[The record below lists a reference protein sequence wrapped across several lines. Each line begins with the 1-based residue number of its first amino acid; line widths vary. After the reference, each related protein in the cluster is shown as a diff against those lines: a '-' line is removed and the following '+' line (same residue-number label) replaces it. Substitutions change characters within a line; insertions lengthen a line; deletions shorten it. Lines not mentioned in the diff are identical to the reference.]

1 MSVTYL
7 VHRKQGHSYLFRSI
21 PKDLQPQ
28 LGRRQFQLSFS
39 SGILS
44 RSKSLSLHLYSY
56 TQRLYQKMRENQFQ
70 FSVDQVKDHLRVELA
85 KIMKSN
91 FSFVTKEKDGPLN
104 IFLSQLSRRFLAP
117 TIEVGYP
124 EKTVNGY
131 QDSHKLLLEVIGDI
145 DIASITHQ
153 DGRRFVEV
161 LKKSPVNRSK
171 SFPTLTVNQL
181 IELENV
187 QLLSPKTISKHMER
201 VSALF
206 NWAIKQG
213 YFHQNVFRGK
223 LEIDRRVKTVE
234 RYFTTAELDL
244 ILCYSL
250 KTESIESNKPE
261 RYWITLLSVYSG
273 ARLNEVCQLNV
284 SDISKTDRIWT
295 MNINDD
301 SEDKSIKTKSGNRVI
316 PLHPKLLNLGFL
328 NYFNQIKNQNQ
339 EKLFPQLKK

>member
-1 MSVTYL
+1 
-7 VHRKQGHSYLFRSI
+7 
-21 PKDLQPQ
+21 
-28 LGRRQFQLSFS
+28 
-39 SGILS
+39 
-44 RSKSLSLHLYSY
+44 
-56 TQRLYQKMRENQFQ
+56 
-70 FSVDQVKDHLRVELA
+70 
-85 KIMKSN
+85 
-91 FSFVTKEKDGPLN
+91 
-104 IFLSQLSRRFLAP
+104 
-117 TIEVGYP
+117 
-124 EKTVNGY
+124 
-131 QDSHKLLLEVIGDI
+131 
-145 DIASITHQ
+145 
-153 DGRRFVEV
+153 
-161 LKKSPVNRSK
+161 
-171 SFPTLTVNQL
+171 
-181 IELENV
+181 
-187 QLLSPKTISKHMER
+187 MER

-213 YFHQNVFRGK
+213 YLHQNVFRGK

-273 ARLNEVCQLNV
+273 ARLNV